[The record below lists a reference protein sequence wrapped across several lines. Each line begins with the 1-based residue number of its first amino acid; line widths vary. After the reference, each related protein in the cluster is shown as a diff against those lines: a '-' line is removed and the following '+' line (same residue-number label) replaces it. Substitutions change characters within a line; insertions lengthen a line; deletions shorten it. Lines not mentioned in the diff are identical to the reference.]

1 MRVVGEIPH
10 PTLKITIFNWNNR
23 YLIKLEDSALEQT
36 FKVSEFDVTSD
47 MDVQKILD
55 KEFLSEAE
63 TRFREMSL
71 SLSESISRNEVI

>member
-23 YLIKLEDSALEQT
+23 YLIKLEDSTLEQT

-55 KEFLSEAE
+55 KEFLNEAE
-63 TRFREMSL
+63 SRFRAMSL
-71 SLSESISRNEVI
+71 SLSESMSRNEVL